1 LDKNKLYDKIAKI
14 IKENKK
20 FLIITHDYPD
30 GDSLGSQVALYQLL
44 SQLKKDVTSLCNS
57 ELPYQYSFLPDL
69 DKIKTS
75 MEEIDLST
83 REYICFCL
91 DCADENRM
99 NIDFKELKKNVKFI
113 INIDHHKKNTNFG
126 DLNLVESRSSATAEI
141 IYKIV
146 EKHYKKFLNHKMV
159 LGIYVGILTDTGKF
173 QYSNTSYDVHRI
185 VSKLLKFD
193 ISPSKIHKYIYENEP
208 LARFKLIKLVFDRIN
223 YIESSGLIYS
233 YILEND
239 FKKLN
244 LPFSAQDGIIT
255 MLRSKE
261 KVKVAALIKQTG
273 KNIFKISLRTSD
285 SDVDLFKVT
294 GKFGGGGHRMAAGY
308 SDRGSL
314 KRVINNLIKAVKDN
328 I

>member
-1 LDKNKLYDKIAKI
+1 LDKNKLYKKISKI
-14 IKENKK
+14 INENKK

-30 GDSLGSQVALYQLL
+30 GDSLGSQIALYQLL
-44 SQLKKDVTSLCNS
+44 SGLKKDVASLCNF

-75 MEEIDLST
+75 MEEIDLSAG
-83 REYICFCL
+83 EHICFIL
-91 DCADENRM
+91 DCADEKRM
-99 NIDFKELKKNVKFI
+99 NIDFEKLRKNVKFI
-113 INIDHHKKNTNFG
+113 VNIDHHKKNSNFG
-126 DLNLVESRSSATAEI
+126 DLNLVESDSSATAEI

-146 EKHYKKFLNHKMV
+146 EKHYKKYIDHKMA

-173 QYSNTSYDVHRI
+173 QYSNTSPVVHKI
-185 VSKLLKFD
+185 VGELLEFD

-208 LARFKLIKLVFDRIN
+208 LARFKLIQLVFDRIR
-223 YIESSGLIYS
+223 YMESSGLIYS

-239 FKKLN
+239 FRKLN

-261 KVKVAALIKQTG
+261 KAKVAALIKQTG
-273 KNIFKISLRTSD
+273 KNNYKISLRTSD
-285 SDVDLFKVT
+285 SGVDLIKVS

-308 SDRGSL
+308 SDKGSL
-314 KRVINNLIKAVKDN
+314 RKVINNLKKAVKDN

>member
-1 LDKNKLYDKIAKI
+1 LDKNKLYDKISEI
-14 IKENKK
+14 INENKK

-44 SQLKKDVTSLCNS
+44 IQLKKDVTAVCNS

-69 DKIKTS
+69 DKIKDGR
-75 MEEIDLST
+75 EEINNST
-83 REYICFCL
+83 REHICFCL

-99 NIDFKELKKNVKFI
+99 NLDFKALKDNVKFI
-113 INIDHHKKNTNFG
+113 INIDHHKKNSKFG
-126 DLNLVESRSSATAEI
+126 DLNLVESSSSATSEI
-141 IYKIV
+141 LYKLI
-146 EKHYKKFLNHKMV
+146 EKHYMKFLNHKMA

-173 QYSNTSYDVHRI
+173 QYSNTSHMVHRI
-185 VSKLLKFD
+185 VSELLKFD
-193 ISPSKIHKYIYENEP
+193 ISPYKIHKYIYENEP
-208 LARFKLIKLVFDRIN
+208 LTRFKLIKLVFDRIE

-261 KVKVAALIKQTG
+261 KAKVAALIRQTG
-273 KNIFKISLRTSD
+273 RDCFKISLRTSD
-285 SDVDLFKVT
+285 RGVDLFKVAN
-294 GKFGGGGHRMAAGY
+294 KFGGGGHRMAAGY
-308 SDRGSL
+308 SDKGSL
-314 KRVINNLIKAVKDN
+314 RTVINNLKKAVRDN